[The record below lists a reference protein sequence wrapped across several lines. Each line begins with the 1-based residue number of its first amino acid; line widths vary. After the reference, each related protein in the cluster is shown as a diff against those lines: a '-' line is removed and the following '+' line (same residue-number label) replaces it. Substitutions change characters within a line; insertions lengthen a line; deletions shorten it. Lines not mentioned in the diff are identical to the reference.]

1 MGQQRKYY
9 NDDYIK
15 KVVHGIMLVFDQTR
29 SSFEYI
35 QSWVKRNSDITKYDK
50 KIPYIIVQA
59 KSDIMYKG
67 EVDEAI
73 IALFINEYNCLYS
86 LTSALNDKKG

>member
-1 MGQQRKYY
+1 M
-9 NDDYIK
+9 
-15 KVVHGIMLVFDQTR
+15 
-29 SSFEYI
+29 
-35 QSWVKRNSDITKYDK
+35 
-50 KIPYIIVQA
+50 QA

>member
-1 MGQQRKYY
+1 
-9 NDDYIK
+9 
-15 KVVHGIMLVFDQTR
+15 MLVFDQTR